1 MHRPTLYIGLFVLLG
16 MCLLPPFHTG
26 PVDDV
31 ADALSGDDVQAVEY
45 HPVWARP
52 SLADDGPLSDVQNW
66 EIAWRRLFLQFLVV
80 SILTG
85 GIAYKR
91 GR

>member
-1 MHRPTLYIGLFVLLG
+1 MHPPTLYIGLFVLLG
-16 MCLLPPFHTG
+16 MYLLLPFRTG

-52 SLADDGPLSDVQNW
+52 SLADALSGVQDW
-66 EIAWRRLFLQFLVV
+66 EIAWRRLFRQFLVV